1 MTTQLL
7 LRKKDCSRRYVLAA
21 SPVDGGAEN
30 HCVVT
35 ALGVSDDAPE
45 LPQRNM
51 IFRVPPEAG
60 LAILKKM
67 LVQLPGNRDFKEA

>member
-1 MTTQLL
+1 MTAQLL
-7 LRKKDCSRRYVLAA
+7 LRKEGCSRRYVLAA
-21 SPVDGGAEN
+21 SPIEGGAEN
-30 HCVVT
+30 QCVVT

-51 IFRVPPEAG
+51 IFSVQAEAG

>member
-7 LRKKDCSRRYVLAA
+7 LRKEGRSYRYVLAA
-21 SPVDGGAEN
+21 SPVEGGAEN
-30 HCVVT
+30 QCVVT
-35 ALGVSDDAPE
+35 ALSVSEDAPE

-51 IFRVPPEAG
+51 IFGVQPEAG

-67 LVQLPGNRDFKEA
+67 LVQLPGNRDFKET